1 MSQPEHVTFSSS
13 FDKGLHLL
21 KNPHFDHEDSSEGS
35 LQSLLGEALPQ
46 WQAFE
51 DLVND
56 CSNEAYTPKDA
67 KLWEK
72 RFERIGGL
80 WAVGCL
86 ASFALSFYG
95 LCQDNHVVALGGM
108 GVIYALIMSLPVAQA
123 SSFVDKR
130 STLGRHHHNIVQ
142 MIGYGKLLNDKQKER
157 VYQKL
162 EDLYKR
168 QEKSLY
174 FWQKAISLHKKYT
187 QKTQAPVL
195 KELDDGVLSWSKDD
209 IVFVDEESKAPQQ
222 SPEHDPRFFL

>member
-21 KNPHFDHEDSSEGS
+21 KNPHLAHTGSSGD
-35 LQSLLGEALPQ
+35 LPQSLLGEALSQ

-108 GVIYALIMSLPVAQA
+108 GVIYALISSVWVMEA
-123 SSFVDKR
+123 SIFVQKR
-130 STLGRHHHNIVQ
+130 TKLGRHHHNIVQ
-142 MIGYGKLLNDKQKER
+142 MIGYGKILNDKQKKHA
-157 VYQKL
+157 YQKL
-162 EDLYKR
+162 EDLYKQ
-168 QEKSLY
+168 QEKNLY
-174 FWQKAISLHKKYT
+174 FWQKAISLHKNYT
-187 QKTQAPVL
+187 KKAQAPVL
-195 KELDDGVLSWSKDD
+195 KELDDGVLSWNIDNF
-209 IVFVDEESKAPQQ
+209 VFVDKESNPPNQ
-222 SPEHDPRFFL
+222 SPDEGPRFFL